1 MYIGPALML
10 PLEIISEIGRHIR
23 YKRYLLVFS
32 LVCSQWAQATRP
44 HIFRDHCVRFSE
56 LGSFYFL
63 IRSPRCTF
71 RNHVRALTLS
81 RGYCKGPFLSLYE
94 NAIWEAGELK
104 RSITRIPPL
113 LPGINSLQIEDFTAI
128 TEMPSRLR
136 CAFFAAFVQVETL
149 VLGHTAADDGIL
161 GRALNDAISSLPQL
175 RVLEIR
181 WERFLGDKEMQTAGG
196 TITCNRDIELHLIQ
210 PASCLLQ
217 YIIASSLCDHIHHL
231 SLCISHQGVR
241 GHEEMLGGLQR
252 LLEKIGPRLTDLS
265 LTLDDWAASQAS
277 E

>member
-1 MYIGPALML
+1 
-10 PLEIISEIGRHIR
+10 
-23 YKRYLLVFS
+23 
-32 LVCSQWAQATRP
+32 
-44 HIFRDHCVRFSE
+44 
-56 LGSFYFL
+56 
-63 IRSPRCTF
+63 
-71 RNHVRALTLS
+71 
-81 RGYCKGPFLSLYE
+81 LSLE
-94 NAIWEAGELK
+94 DTAVWEVGEFK
-104 RSITRIPPL
+104 RSITRIPRL
-113 LPGINSLQIEDFTAI
+113 FPGIICLQIEDFTAI

-149 VLGHTAADDGIL
+149 ALDRSVASDTIL
-161 GRALNDAISSLPQL
+161 GRAFNDAVSSLPQL
-175 RVLEIR
+175 RVLEIM
-181 WERFLGDKEMQTAGG
+181 WYQFSSDKDSEMETAGG

-265 LTLDDWAASQAS
+265 LMLDDWAASQTS